1 MEALQDSKRSVYR
14 MYELENKSI
23 DDIALNKGLA
33 PSTIANYLSDAIL
46 YGLPLNFTRI
56 GVTMEQINQVEI
68 AIGKPPVNSSKYF
81 VNLIH

>member
-1 MEALQDSKRSVYR
+1 MEALQDSKRSVYL

-68 AIGKPPVNSSKYF
+68 AIRKPPVNSSKYF